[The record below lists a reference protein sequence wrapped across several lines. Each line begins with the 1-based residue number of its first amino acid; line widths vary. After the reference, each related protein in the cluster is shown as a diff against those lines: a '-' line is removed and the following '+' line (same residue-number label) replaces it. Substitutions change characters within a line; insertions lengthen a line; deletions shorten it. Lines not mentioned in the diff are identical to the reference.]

1 MKKLNHSRVAS
12 HEENVKMERLSASHR
27 TIYTDIIIDAT
38 PEQVW
43 SVLTDTASYK
53 NWAAFL
59 VDIQG
64 EIKDGEKITADFKT
78 NPKKEKLTTIEHTIS
93 VDEGKEFYWAEKG
106 PGGIRDNHHFKVES
120 IGDGRTRFIQSD
132 EIMKGITWLM
142 GANLSK
148 LYAEGY
154 QAFNRKLKV
163 EVEQRFN
170 P

>member
-1 MKKLNHSRVAS
+1 MATSNN
-12 HEENVKMERLSASHR
+12 ENVKVEKLSASHR

-64 EIKDGEKITADFKT
+64 EIKDGAKITAVFQT
-78 NPKKEKLTTIEHTIS
+78 NPKKEKHTTIEHTIS
-93 VDEGKEFYWAEKG
+93 VTDGKEFFWAEKG
-106 PGGIRDNHHFKVES
+106 PGGIKDNHHFKVES
-120 IGDGRTRFIQSD
+120 TGDGKTKFIQSD

-142 GANLSK
+142 GGNLSK
-148 LYAEGY
+148 MYAEGY
-154 QAFNRKLKV
+154 QAFNRNLKA
-163 EVEQRFN
+163 EVMRRFMS
-170 P
+170 